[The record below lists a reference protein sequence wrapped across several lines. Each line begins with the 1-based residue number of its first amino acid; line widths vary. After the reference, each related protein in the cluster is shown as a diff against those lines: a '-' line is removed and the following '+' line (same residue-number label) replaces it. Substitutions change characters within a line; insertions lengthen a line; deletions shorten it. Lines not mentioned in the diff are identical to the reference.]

1 MEYDGNIATLLIHD
15 DVDEANRLV
24 SLLRNADYLIDPHYA
39 ADAVELNK
47 KLQERNWDLLL
58 AQFSAQSVPAR
69 NIIHQLRRFN
79 KDIPVIFIIA
89 GFNASEIVEALKM
102 GAADAI
108 PEDEDQYFIQA
119 IARALFNLEQRRK
132 LRYWKRRFSE
142 SEDRFENLILSSQD
156 AIAIIKEGTYVLV
169 NDTYAAFFGY
179 DDADSMLLLPVFD
192 TIAESSQ
199 GDFKKYLRP
208 LDEQDAWD
216 NESLHFQC
224 LRGDDS
230 AAPVRAVLSQIDF
243 HGEPALQLLVKKH
256 FIAGRDEDAS
266 QVAQLTA
273 VRETDIGKIRLH
285 EMVESIN
292 NTIRRAVKSNEDALL
307 LYIQVDQYEAL
318 QTQLGIGRT
327 EEGIA
332 QLAQFLDV
340 RAADRLTFGRI
351 REEAFTLI
359 VAGSDTRQGVALADS
374 LRQAAAAQIFSTA
387 AGSFTC
393 TLSIAVTALGEA
405 TTSAD
410 ETLAACQRAVQELQ
424 KPDPSGKVGNAVKL
438 CEQVFDL
445 SANTAEDEDILRIGR
460 LLIKKDLVSLA
471 FQPLLPLHGL
481 KDEIYEVLMRGDQSM
496 FAEGEIPQDFIARIF
511 RTEIGTELD
520 RLVLEAALKKLVAK
534 KAAAPLTKLCLHLCQ
549 ATIEDDKF
557 TPWLHKTLATHQVA
571 AADLIFLM
579 REIDIGRNMGK
590 AADMLDKLRK
600 LGAATG
606 ITHFGVSIN
615 PMTIFNRVSVD
626 YVKVDNLLSE
636 KAQKDKN
643 ALLTLKSLLQE
654 LKAAQRT
661 VIVPFIESAGVIPT
675 LWQAGVDFLQG
686 HYIQTPM
693 VEMNFD
699 FSQE

>member
-1 MEYDGNIATLLIHD
+1 MGHENNIATLLVHD

-39 ADAVELNK
+39 GSAAELNK

-58 AQFSAQSVPAR
+58 AQFSARSVPAK
-69 NIIHQLRRFN
+69 NIIHQIRRFN

-89 GFNASEIVEALKM
+89 GFDASEIVEALKM

-169 NDTYAAFFGY
+169 NDTYATFFGF

-216 NESLHFQC
+216 NESLYFDC
-224 LRGDDS
+224 VRPDGS
-230 AAPVRAVLSQIDF
+230 VAPVQALLSQIDF
-243 HGEPALQLLVKKH
+243 HGEPALQLLVKRR
-256 FIAGRDEDAS
+256 FIVGQDDTAPVSTHVAADQAS
-266 QVAQLTA
+266 
-273 VRETDIGKIRLH
+273 DIGKIRLH

-292 NTIRRAVKSNEDALL
+292 HTIRRAVKSNDDALL

-318 QTQLGIGRT
+318 QSQLGIGRT

-332 QLAQFLDV
+332 QLAQFLDNHV
-340 RAADRLTFGRI
+340 SAKLTFGRI
-351 REEAFTLI
+351 REEAFILI
-359 VAGSDTRQGVALADS
+359 VAGSDTRYGVTLADE
-374 LRQAAAAQIFSTA
+374 LRQAAAGQIFSTA

-393 TLSIAVTALGEA
+393 TLSVAVTALGEA

-410 ETLAACQRAVQELQ
+410 ETLAACQHAVQELQ

-445 SANTAEDEDILRIGR
+445 SANAAQDADILRIGR
-460 LLIKKDLVSLA
+460 LLIRKNLVSVA

-520 RLVLEAALKKLVAK
+520 RLVLEAALKKLVSK

-549 ATIEDDKF
+549 ASIEDESF
-557 TPWLHKTLATHQVA
+557 IPWLQRTLAAHRVDA
-571 AADLIFLM
+571 SDLIFLM

-590 AADMLDKLRK
+590 AAQMLEKLRK

-615 PMTIFNRVSVD
+615 PMTIFNRISVD
-626 YVKVDNLLSE
+626 YVKVDNVLSE

-643 ALLTLKSLLQE
+643 ALLGLKSLLQE
-654 LKAAQRT
+654 LKAAHRT

-686 HYIQTPM
+686 HYIQTPTA
-693 VEMNFD
+693 EMDFD